1 MGAMERVSYRSAFVG
16 LTLLMAR
23 VAGGQTITGKVAAK
37 TDGAPVPGAIVVL
50 LDSTGRA
57 LATRLAEDGGSFS
70 FIAPTS
76 GHFVVRV
83 ERIGFRSTTSA
94 PFVVRQGDTVD
105 VPVALA
111 GEGVSLRA
119 VVVNADRRCVVRPQ
133 EGVAMAQLWNEARK
147 ALKTT
152 QLTQLAQATAKAR
165 RDPHRF
171 HVRWRKFRHDLAPQ
185 TLDVMH
191 SEQVELEG
199 ETVTPFVSEDPVLL
213 ARDGYVTGGYMT
225 GAVES
230 GSVFYAPDADVLLS
244 DLFLDTHCF
253 RLQAPDHDRRDD
265 LIGLAFEPVGQ
276 ANDRRIGHVDVR
288 GVLWLDRASAELRY
302 MEYSYTNLPF
312 DVSTR
317 HAGGQLEFRPL
328 PDGRW
333 IVWRWY
339 IRMPTLER
347 KRLMLSSQLS
357 DWRTEVV
364 QVREDGAEVLEVRP
378 AGTLRNG
385 RATLRGTVFDSLS
398 GSTMPGVR
406 VFISGTSLATTT
418 LADGSYRIDSVPP
431 GWYTVSIIAP
441 RVDSLL
447 IEPPARELTVNAGDD
462 KRVDLAVPS
471 LHTLSGRLCAAPIG
485 DSSSVIVGVVRDS
498 GLTAS
503 EAHVRAEWTE
513 VAKVAAD
520 RLRTQPVW
528 SETMS
533 TTGGRYS
540 LCDIPTDKQIMV
552 RASRGR
558 ATVAI
563 PQRPVVRGEVRRVD
577 VNLRKP

>member
-1 MGAMERVSYRSAFVG
+1 MGVMYCVRSRSALVG
-16 LTLLMAR
+16 VALLTSRIA
-23 VAGGQTITGKVAAK
+23 AAQAITGKVVAK
-37 TDGAPVPGAIVVL
+37 TDGAPVAGAIVAL

-57 LATRLAEDGGSFS
+57 LATRLVEDGGNFS
-70 FIAPTS
+70 FVAPMS

-83 ERIGFRSTTSA
+83 ERIGFRSTSSA
-94 PFVVRQGDTVD
+94 PFVVRQGETVD
-105 VPVALA
+105 VPIALA

-119 VVVNADRRCVVRPQ
+119 VRVNADRRCVVRPQ

-147 ALKTT
+147 ALTAT
-152 QLTQLAQATAKAR
+152 QLTQLAQAAAKTR

-171 HVRWRKFRHDLAPQ
+171 HVRFRKFRRDLAPQ
-185 TLDVMH
+185 SLDVVR

-199 ETVTPFVSEDPVLL
+199 ETVTPFVSSDPEVL
-213 ARDGYVTGGYMT
+213 ARDGYMT

-230 GSVFYAPDADVLLS
+230 GSTFYAPDADVLLS
-244 DLFLDTHCF
+244 DVFLDNHCF
-253 RLQAPDHDRRDD
+253 RLQAPDRDRRDD

-276 ANDRRIGHVDVR
+276 ANDGRFGHVDVR
-288 GVLWLDRASAELRY
+288 GVLWLDRATAELRY

-312 DVSTR
+312 EMNTR

-339 IRMPTLER
+339 IRMPILER
-347 KRLMLSSQLS
+347 KRHMVNQELS

-364 QVREDGAEVLEVRP
+364 QVREDGAELLEVRP
-378 AGTLRNG
+378 PGSPGNA

-398 GSTMPGVR
+398 GSIMPGVR
-406 VFISGTSLATTT
+406 VFISGTSFAATT

-431 GWYTVSIIAP
+431 GWYKASIIAP
-441 RVDSLL
+441 RLDSLL
-447 IEPPARELTVNAGDD
+447 IEPPVREITLSAGED
-462 KRVDLAVPS
+462 KRMDLAVPS
-471 LHTLSGRLCAAPIG
+471 LHTLSARLCAAPID

-503 EAHVRAEWTE
+503 EAHVRAEWLE
-513 VAKVAAD
+513 VAKVASD
-520 RLRTQPVW
+520 RLRTQPI
-528 SETMS
+528 SNETMS
-533 TTGGRYS
+533 TAGGRYS
-540 LCDIPTDKQIMV
+540 LCDIPTEKQITV

-558 ATVAI
+558 ATVVS

-577 VNLRKP
+577 LNLRKP